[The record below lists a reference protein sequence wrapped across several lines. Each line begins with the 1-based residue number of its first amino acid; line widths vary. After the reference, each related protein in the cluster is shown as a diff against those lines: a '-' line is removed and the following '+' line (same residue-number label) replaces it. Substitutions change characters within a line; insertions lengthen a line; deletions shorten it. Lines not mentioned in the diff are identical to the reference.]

1 MGVSVCNCGCV
12 YFRHLSVYCTHA
24 CIIITCFISQLVLS
38 SNNTD
43 ESRGPV
49 LLTVAIRPHGI
60 FGPYD
65 RQNISVILEA
75 AKKGKMKFIIG

>member
-1 MGVSVCNCGCV
+1 MGVSI
-12 YFRHLSVYCTHA
+12 FDIILSVYCTHA
-24 CIIITCFISQLVLS
+24 CIIITCFISQLHVVLS

-60 FGPYD
+60 YGPYD
-65 RQNISVILEA
+65 RQNIPVILEA

>member
-12 YFRHLSVYCTHA
+12 YFDIILSVYCTHA
-24 CIIITCFISQLVLS
+24 RIIITCFISQLVLS

-60 FGPYD
+60 FGRTTD
-65 RQNISVILEA
+65 KIFQ
-75 AKKGKMKFIIG
+75 

>member
-12 YFRHLSVYCTHA
+12 YFLTLFCLFIAR
-24 CIIITCFISQLVLS
+24 IIIICFISQLVLS

-65 RQNISVILEA
+65 RQNIPVILEA

>member
-1 MGVSVCNCGCV
+1 MDVSI
-12 YFRHLSVYCTHA
+12 FDFILSVYCTHA
-24 CIIITCFISQLVLS
+24 RIIFTCFISQLVLS

-43 ESRGPV
+43 ESRGLV

-65 RQNISVILEA
+65 RQNIPVILEA